1 MKIGLAGAGRIGTFH
16 ARSLA
21 DDPRVS
27 QLRITDMDPARAQSL
42 AASLGAETSAD
53 AEELAKWADALVI
66 ATATDAHAELIELGA
81 REGLPTFCE
90 KPISLDLATTDRVL
104 AVVARSGIALQI
116 GFQRRFDSGFAEVR
130 RLVESGAL
138 GRIYAARL
146 ATHDPAPP
154 PGAYL
159 KTSGGLYADLMIHDF
174 DILRWTT
181 GLDITSVY
189 ATGSALTGDPA
200 FEEAGDVDTAAVLA
214 TLEHGAP
221 AVITGL
227 RHNPRGYDVRLELFG
242 SRDSIV
248 TGMDS
253 RAPIRSVDPDTGSD
267 GGTEKTEYT
276 DFLDRFGDAYR
287 AEVETF
293 ISVARGEMENL
304 STGNDAREA
313 LRAAEAAALSARE
326 GRVVNMSEIR

>member
-1 MKIGLAGAGRIGTFH
+1 
-16 ARSLA
+16 
-21 DDPRVS
+21 
-27 QLRITDMDPARAQSL
+27 
-42 AASLGAETSAD
+42 
-53 AEELAKWADALVI
+53 
-66 ATATDAHAELIELGA
+66 LGA
-81 REGLPTFCE
+81 REGIPTFCE

-104 AVVARSGIALQI
+104 AVVAKSGITLQI

-130 RLVESGAL
+130 RLVESGVL

-181 GLDITSVY
+181 GLDIASVY
-189 ATGSALTGDPA
+189 ATGATLTGDPA
-200 FEEAGDVDTAAVLA
+200 FEEAGDVDTAAVIA
-214 TLEHGAP
+214 TLEGGAT

-242 SRDSIV
+242 SKDSIV

-253 RAPIRSVDPDTGSD
+253 RAPIRSVGSDTGSNAS
-267 GGTEKTEYT
+267 TERAEKPEYT

-287 AEVETF
+287 AEMKTF

-304 STGNDAREA
+304 ATGDDAREA

-326 GRVVNMSEIR
+326 GRVVEMSEIR